1 LTRKDRNLFASFVAL
16 LLLSM
21 IFLPSM
27 AAVPAEPHNA
37 DAMWIE
43 PSQNAFSPS
52 NASVGYMFNIT
63 VWLNIT
69 SADVFGYQVAL
80 HYNRTQLKATRSGFT
95 AKSTSDFMTGHS
107 TQQAGPDID
116 TSSLGNG
123 SVLAFESCKG
133 DDFIAAPHLG
143 SLIWIEFQIILAPS
157 SGQTLTSTFDITTE
171 TAKDKN
177 WVQDFNLVPITLAV
191 SDGFYTFTSG
201 APPPVGFTLTI
212 AASVGGTTNPAPGAH
227 VYPQGQS
234 VSVQAIPDSG
244 YSFDHWQLDGANVGS
259 ANPYAVTMNSN
270 HTLSAVFSINNYT
283 LTITASTGGSTNPVP
298 GSYNYTY
305 NTNAQVTAIPDAN
318 FILDH
323 WELDGANVGA
333 TNPYTVTMKSS
344 HTLKA
349 VFVSSLPPSE
359 NPYDLNG
366 PDGRPDGQVD
376 GYDLIVIGKAFGSY
390 GPGFWAPGS
399 AAHPRWN
406 PIADVNKDN
415 KIDGVDL
422 AIECRHFGE

>member
-1 LTRKDRNLFASFVAL
+1 MKGSHTLKAVFAS
-16 LLLSM
+16 
-21 IFLPSM
+21 P
-27 AAVPAEPHNA
+27 
-37 DAMWIE
+37 
-43 PSQNAFSPS
+43 
-52 NASVGYMFNIT
+52 
-63 VWLNIT
+63 
-69 SADVFGYQVAL
+69 
-80 HYNRTQLKATRSGFT
+80 
-95 AKSTSDFMTGHS
+95 
-107 TQQAGPDID
+107 
-116 TSSLGNG
+116 
-123 SVLAFESCKG
+123 
-133 DDFIAAPHLG
+133 
-143 SLIWIEFQIILAPS
+143 
-157 SGQTLTSTFDITTE
+157 
-171 TAKDKN
+171 
-177 WVQDFNLVPITLAV
+177 
-191 SDGFYTFTSG
+191 
-201 APPPVGFTLTI
+201 FTLTI
-212 AASVGGTTNPAPGAH
+212 VAGTGGTTNPVPGAY

-270 HTLSAVFSINNYT
+270 HTFGPVFSINNYT
-283 LTITASTGGSTNPVP
+283 LTITASTGGSTNPAP

-305 NTNAQVTAIPDAN
+305 NTNAQITAIPDAN

-333 TNPYTVTMKSS
+333 TNPYTVTMKGS

-359 NPYDLNG
+359 NPYDLSG

-399 AAHPRWN
+399 NAHPRWN

-415 KIDGVDL
+415 KIDGVDF